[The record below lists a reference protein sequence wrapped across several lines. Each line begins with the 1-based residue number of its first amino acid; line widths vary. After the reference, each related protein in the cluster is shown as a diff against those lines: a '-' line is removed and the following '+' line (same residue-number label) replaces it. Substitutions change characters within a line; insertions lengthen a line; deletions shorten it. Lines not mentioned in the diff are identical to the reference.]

1 MSASGQIYS
10 EATATPFCLV
20 FITDR
25 RPHSTI
31 HRRGPSLSG
40 CHCSY
45 LEQFTPAR
53 HFCTFVACLPVT
65 PQDSSLRRFLSQS
78 VTMYRARAVTLV
90 ISDTLIVHATYLLTY
105 LLIAYESNQLVLA
118 FEIKIPLSE
127 SSCGLPHELSM
138 PPRIDI
144 PNFSAGNLINIIS

>member
-1 MSASGQIYS
+1 MGCMF
-10 EATATPFCLV
+10 ETPVLFCLI

-25 RPHSTI
+25 RKHSTV
-31 HRRGPSLSG
+31 HHQGPSLSG
-40 CHCSY
+40 CCCWY
-45 LEQFTPAR
+45 REQFTTAH
-53 HFCTFVACLPVT
+53 HFCIFVACPPVK
-65 PQDSSLRRFLSQS
+65 PQDSSLHHFLSQS